1 MTFQEALI
9 LGGATLAF
17 VAVMGWW
24 VLRPF
29 ERYRRELRRARRQAA
44 E

>member
-1 MTFQEALI
+1 MTFLEALI
-9 LGGATLAF
+9 FSGATLAM
-17 VAVMGWW
+17 ATLIAWL

-29 ERYRRELRRARRQAA
+29 ERYRRELRKAQRQAA

>member
-1 MTFQEALI
+1 MSIDPILALC
-9 LGGATLAF
+9 ATVLAF
-17 VAVMGWW
+17 SALSAWL

-29 ERYRRELRRARRQAA
+29 ERYRRELRKAQRQAA